1 MSARRP
7 PRRPT
12 RHSRPILGWGG
23 KLTLAATVIVI
34 AIFAWAFLARRLQPL
49 QNTTAQ
55 HFDAIIVLG
64 TPADSDGNPTPTQLD
79 RVTEAVREYQRG
91 VAPRILLTGGP
102 AHNRFVEAQVMAR
115 VAQAQGI
122 PPGVLLIE
130 PRAQDTIQNACFS
143 TQILAAS
150 GLHSAEVISSAS
162 HLPRAAM
169 IFSNLPQPLL
179 WRMHPAPSAM
189 ESGTYTRA
197 SQAVELL
204 KTARYLLWARWLEH
218 C

>member
-1 MSARRP
+1 
-7 PRRPT
+7 
-12 RHSRPILGWGG
+12 
-23 KLTLAATVIVI
+23 
-34 AIFAWAFLARRLQPL
+34 
-49 QNTTAQ
+49 
-55 HFDAIIVLG
+55 
-64 TPADSDGNPTPTQLD
+64 
-79 RVTEAVREYQRG
+79 
-91 VAPRILLTGGP
+91 
-102 AHNRFVEAQVMAR
+102 MAR
-115 VAQAQGI
+115 VAQALGI

-130 PRAQDTIQNACFS
+130 PRAQDTIQNACYS
-143 TQILAAS
+143 AAILSQA

-189 ESGTYTRA
+189 ESGAYSHA